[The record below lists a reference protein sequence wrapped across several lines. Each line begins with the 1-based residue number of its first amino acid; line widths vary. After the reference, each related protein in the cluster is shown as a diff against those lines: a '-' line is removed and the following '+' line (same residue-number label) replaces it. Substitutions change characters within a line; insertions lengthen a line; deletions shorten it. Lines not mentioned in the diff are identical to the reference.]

1 MPALTRH
8 LVSSR
13 VRLVVLLALPLL
25 LSACHKKA
33 SQTQCDAILDRYAEL
48 LTKEHL
54 PDASAAAV
62 DAEKKREREES
73 RGDDDFRNCTSE
85 VEESDYQCAM
95 KAATADALER
105 CLQ

>member
-1 MPALTRH
+1 MPSLTRLFGSRGGIVGL
-8 LVSSR
+8 LV
-13 VRLVVLLALPLL
+13 AAPLL
-25 LSACHKKA
+25 LGACHKKVTP
-33 SQTQCDAILDRYAEL
+33 TQCDAILDRYAEL

-54 PDASAAAV
+54 PDASAETI

-95 KAATADALER
+95 KATTADALER
-105 CLQ
+105 CLE

>member
-1 MPALTRH
+1 MPALTR
-8 LVSSR
+8 VG
-13 VRLVVLLALPLL
+13 VALLLTLPLA

-33 SQTQCDAILDRYAEL
+33 TQSQCDAILDRYAEL
-48 LTKEHL
+48 VTKEHL
-54 PDASAAAV
+54 PDASAEV
-62 DAEKKREREES
+62 IDVEKKREREES

>member
-1 MPALTRH
+1 MLALIRVFTRGRFVA
-8 LVSSR
+8 LV
-13 VRLVVLLALPLL
+13 ALPLL
-25 LSACHKKA
+25 VGACHKKA
-33 SQTQCDAILDRYAEL
+33 TPTECDAILDRYAEL

-54 PDASAAAV
+54 PDASPAAV

-95 KAATADALER
+95 KATTADGLER
-105 CLQ
+105 CLE